1 MQIYFLRHGRAQAR
15 ADWPGDDAARP
26 LTPEGIEAM
35 RREARMLRDRGL
47 AVDTIV
53 TSPLVRARQTAEIV
67 AKRLGLAESLAE
79 DDRLAH
85 GFDAGRLAKL
95 VAAHPGTEKLLLVGH
110 EPDFSDT
117 VSELI
122 GGGAV
127 VLKKG
132 GLARVDLAEPA
143 PGGGRLVWLLTPP
156 HLGSE

>member
-1 MQIYFLRHGRAQAR
+1 MQVYFLRHGRAQAR
-15 ADWPGDDAARP
+15 ADWPGDDADRP
-26 LTPEGIEAM
+26 LTPEGIEAL
-35 RREARMLRDRGL
+35 RREARTLRDRGV
-47 AVDTIV
+47 AVDLVV

-67 AKRLGLAESLAE
+67 AKRLGLAESLTE

-95 VAAHPGTEKLLLVGH
+95 IAVHPGVEKLMLVGH

-132 GLARVDLAEPA
+132 GLARVDLAVPT
-143 PGGGRLVWLLTPP
+143 PGTGRLVWLLAPS